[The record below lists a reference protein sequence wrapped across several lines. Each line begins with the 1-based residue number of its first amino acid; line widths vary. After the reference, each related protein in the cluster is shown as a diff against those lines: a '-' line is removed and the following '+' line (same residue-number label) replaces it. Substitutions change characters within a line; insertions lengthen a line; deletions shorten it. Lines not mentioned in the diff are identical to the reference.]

1 MGEAAGSLSDLVILT
16 SDNPR
21 TEDPLRII
29 NDVVVGLQK
38 VNGSYQIE
46 PDRERAIEMAFEA
59 ARSGDMVLLAGKGHE
74 SSQILKDRTFRFDDR
89 EMAREIL
96 RRRGY
101 SKVTPNPDT
110 TRNGTT

>member
-38 VNGSYQIE
+38 VNGNYRIE
-46 PDRERAIEMAFEA
+46 QDR
-59 ARSGDMVLLAGKGHE
+59 GDGAG
-74 SSQILKDRTFRFDDR
+74 
-89 EMAREIL
+89 
-96 RRRGY
+96 
-101 SKVTPNPDT
+101 
-110 TRNGTT
+110 NGV

>member
-38 VNGSYQIE
+38 VNANYRIE
-46 PDRERAIEMAFEA
+46 QDRDAALEMAIDEA
-59 ARSGDMVLLAGKGHE
+59 KAGRHRAAGRQRPRELSDFARSHV
-74 SSQILKDRTFRFDDR
+74 
-89 EMAREIL
+89 
-96 RRRGY
+96 
-101 SKVTPNPDT
+101 
-110 TRNGTT
+110 